1 MKVLKVVLL
10 IIVAIVILFLVVAAF
25 MPSSYH
31 VERSID
37 INQPV
42 ELVFEQVVDLN
53 NFEQWSPWNE
63 LEPSA
68 YSPVEGM
75 GVGSVSRWDGD
86 TVGKGALTVTG
97 ITEYESL
104 TQSLKFEEPYEGEAE
119 ITFTFVKND
128 DGTIKVTWST
138 VGQLGYPIQKFF
150 KPMIESE
157 LAQSFDEGLA
167 KLKIRC
173 EAIKDFIKIEV
184 TNFPGGKYY
193 AISDKGHV
201 SEIEGKMNN
210 IFPELYEFIGRS
222 GLQMSGLPLAI
233 NNEWSTELMIWD
245 FTVCIPVNDNS
256 VTPTGRIKALELA
269 PTRVAKAV
277 HVGPYDSTEK
287 TYMAIE
293 AYIKKRG
300 LEIAGKSMEEYVNSP
315 QDTPPNELIT
325 NIYYP
330 IK

>member
-1 MKVLKVVLL
+1 M

-42 ELVFEQVVDLN
+42 ELVFEQVSDLY

-63 LEPSA
+63 MEPSA

-75 GVGSVSRWDGD
+75 GVGQVSKWDGD
-86 TVGKGALTVTG
+86 TVGKGSLTVTG
-97 ITEYESL
+97 ITEYESV
-104 TQSLKFEEPYEGEAE
+104 TQSLKFEKPYEGAAD
-119 ITFTFVKND
+119 ITFTFVKNA

-138 VGQLGYPIQKFF
+138 VGELGYPIERFF

-157 LAQSFDEGLA
+157 LSKSFDEGLA
-167 KLKIRC
+167 KLKARS
-173 EAIKDFIKIEV
+173 EAIKDFVKIEV
-184 TNFPGGKYY
+184 TDFLGGKYY
-193 AISDKGHV
+193 TISDNGHI
-201 SEIEGKMNN
+201 SEIEGKMNK

-222 GLQMSGLPLAI
+222 GLKMSGLPVTI
-233 NNEWSTELMIWD
+233 NNAWSMELMTWD

-256 VTPTGRIKALELA
+256 VAPTGRIKAMELPA
-269 PTRVAKAV
+269 MKVAKAV
-277 HVGPYDSTEK
+277 HVGPYDSSEK

-293 AYIKKRG
+293 AFLKKRT
-300 LEIAGKSMEEYVNSP
+300 LESAGKSMEEYVNSP